1 MVLVLCSYHISIA
14 QQVDAVS
21 VEMKWKA
28 IWSTS
33 QGLNWEIQE
42 LKSVTVFFWSTLKSQ
57 PGLEAVMVPRVQ
69 GAGQTTGKQC
79 GAPSASNLRKSFWL
93 LKTLDFFFSF
103 PDIRDLQNFPLPA
116 VFWPLPQ
123 ATHALAA
130 RSRTAPLGTVGSDRN
145 CISLSTKLCDF
156 RPSFPSVWGRKQ
168 ETIRNW

>member
-57 PGLEAVMVPRVQ
+57 PGLEAVMVPAVQ
-69 GAGQTTGKQC
+69 GGGRPLESNAGLSLR
-79 GAPSASNLRKSFWL
+79 PASGRVSGFSKL
-93 LKTLDFFFSF
+93 LMFFFFFSF
-103 PDIRDLQNFPLPA
+103 PDIRDLQNFPPPA
-116 VFWPLPQ
+116 VYWPLPQ
-123 ATHALAA
+123 ATHTLAA
-130 RSRTAPLGTVGSDRN
+130 RSRTAPMGTVGSDRN

-156 RPSFPSVWGRKQ
+156 RPSFPSV
-168 ETIRNW
+168 

>member
-57 PGLEAVMVPRVQ
+57 PGLEAVMVPAVQ
-69 GAGQTTGKQC
+69 GGGRPLESNAGLSLR
-79 GAPSASNLRKSFWL
+79 PASGRVSGFSKL
-93 LKTLDFFFSF
+93 LMFFFF
-103 PDIRDLQNFPLPA
+103 F
-116 VFWPLPQ
+116 
-123 ATHALAA
+123 
-130 RSRTAPLGTVGSDRN
+130 
-145 CISLSTKLCDF
+145 
-156 RPSFPSVWGRKQ
+156 FPSQILGICKTSLLLQCTGPFHRPLTPWLPGAERPQWGLWDPTEIAFPSLRSFVISDQVFLLCK
-168 ETIRNW
+168 EESKKR